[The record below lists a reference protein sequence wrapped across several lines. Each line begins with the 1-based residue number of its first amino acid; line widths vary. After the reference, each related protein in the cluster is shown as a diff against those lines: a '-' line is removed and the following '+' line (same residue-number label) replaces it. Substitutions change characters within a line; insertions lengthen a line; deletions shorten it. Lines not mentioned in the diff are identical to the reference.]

1 MAERSSLPAPDDGAS
16 DYVYRDGLS
25 PTVKRCLLAGVIFF
39 HVGAGWALSQV
50 EPVKLIVGDIAPMEV
65 RMVAAEEAAQ
75 PDPPSEEPPPP
86 PEIQPP
92 PPPPAEAALVI
103 DPPPPDLPPPEF
115 PLAMPDIPPPPEVPP
130 PEIPLAKVELPPP
143 PELPP
148 PEIPVEPKPP
158 KPKPPKP
165 KPQAKPAPRRAPP
178 AAPASDAQPQ
188 QQAAAPAA
196 PRTVAASQLGY
207 LVAPSPAYPA
217 RSRRAGEEGLV
228 TVRVLVDI
236 TGRPAQV
243 SLQKSSGHAA
253 LDEAAMSAVRAAQFR
268 PYTERGLAQAVWVI
282 VPINFVLR

>member
-1 MAERSSLPAPDDGAS
+1 MPGDGMSEYSCGDA
-16 DYVYRDGLS
+16 LT
-25 PTVKRCLLAGVIFF
+25 PTVKRCLLAGVVFF

-65 RMVAAEEAAQ
+65 RMVAAEEPAQ
-75 PDPPSEEPPPP
+75 PDLPSEEPPPP
-86 PEIQPP
+86 PELQPP
-92 PPPPAEAALVI
+92 PPPPPPEVAIVI

-115 PLAMPDIPPPPEVPP
+115 ALAMPDIPLPPEVPP

-148 PEIPVEPKPP
+148 PEIPPEPKPP
-158 KPKPPKP
+158 KPTPPKP
-165 KPQAKPAPRRAPP
+165 KPRPQQAKPAPRRAPP
-178 AAPASDAQPQ
+178 VEPAADSQPQ
-188 QQAAAPAA
+188 QTAAAPAA
-196 PRTVAASQLGY
+196 PRTVSASQLGY

-217 RSRRAGEEGLV
+217 RSRKAGEEGLV
-228 TVRVLVDI
+228 TVRVLVDV

-253 LDEAAMSAVRAAQFR
+253 LDAAAVSAVRAAQFR